1 MFFSAVS
8 LVTRLA
14 TRIAIS
20 LNISS
25 ARGAWRKASS
35 TTNFAGLSS
44 HCDPLVHPP
53 TFPDGRVRIF
63 TGGGYYCD
71 SSKVSA
77 ITSNIY
83 VTHVVFAISARER
96 ASAVSVASRKLFKA
110 STKSSRVPRSTITTT
125 STRRVCRASLGRHW
139 RRYRRTCRTSRRTA
153 QWVERWAGRVS
164 GRGGLKVG
172 LVWAG
177 NPSHTNDANRS
188 LNLLQLLPLLG
199 VKGVTF
205 FALQKG
211 ARSEQAVEYAGDNWV
226 NLGPEIND
234 FTDTAGIIESLD
246 LVICVDTSVAHL
258 AGAMAKPVWLL
269 LPKPSDF
276 RWMEDREDSPWYPTM
291 RLFRQKER
299 GDWKD
304 VITRLKSALEQQVK
318 EGAPAPWTRKPAV
331 SLQVAYPTQ
340 WIAGVTKLPGHRPGL
355 SAVAETRMG
364 MVQYLPD
371 EPVVGDAIAWYGEY
385 LQAQVDFLSTQVAT
399 GSTVME
405 VEAGIG
411 LHALALS
418 RMVGPLGHVML
429 YESDVVKRQ
438 ILEQNLEVHGVRN
451 ATLMRRRIGGVPEAE
466 PVAGERDGVP
476 QHETLDDLQVER
488 LDWLKVNG
496 GQRALEVL
504 AGGEETI
511 WRLRP
516 RVLVAMTEA
525 EGDEALVAELQQ
537 RLLDLGYVYADC
549 AIAAIVTDNFKCRP
563 TEWNGD
569 QLALMFVAV
578 PEEAPDTS
586 ALAATKKFGAQGR

>member
-1 MFFSAVS
+1 VHGVDRFLTPEDEIPSFDFYCHLLS
-8 LVTRLA
+8 LPRVFGT
-14 TRIAIS
+14 S
-20 LNISS
+20 L
-25 ARGAWRKASS
+25 
-35 TTNFAGLSS
+35 TTIPA
-44 HCDPLVHPP
+44 D
-53 TFPDGRVRIF
+53 
-63 TGGGYYCD
+63 
-71 SSKVSA
+71 
-77 ITSNIY
+77 
-83 VTHVVFAISARER
+83 
-96 ASAVSVASRKLFKA
+96 
-110 STKSSRVPRSTITTT
+110 VPYIE
-125 STRRVCRASLGRHW
+125 AK
-139 RRYRRTCRTSRRTA
+139 A

-234 FTDTAGIIESLD
+234 FTDTAGIIEGLD

-291 RLFRQKER
+291 RLFRQKAR
-299 GDWKD
+299 GDWKG
-304 VITRLKSALEQQVK
+304 VIERLTVALEQQAK
-318 EGAPAPWTRKPAV
+318 EGAPAPWTRKPSAP
-331 SLQVAYPTQ
+331 LQVAYPTQ

-385 LQAQVDFLSTQVAT
+385 LQALVDFLSTQVAA

-418 RMVGPLGHVML
+418 RMVGPQGHVML
-429 YESDVVKRQ
+429 YESDAVKKQ

-466 PVAGERDGVP
+466 PVAGEPDGVP

-496 GQRALEVL
+496 GRRALEVL

-516 RVLVAMTEA
+516 RLLVATTGVEN
-525 EGDEALVAELQQ
+525 DEALVAELQQ
-537 RLLDLGYVYADC
+537 RLQNLGYQCHFHASALYVASNFNRRQDDMFAGSGVPMIL
-549 AIAAIVTDNFKCRP
+549 AI
-563 TEWNGD
+563 
-569 QLALMFVAV
+569 
-578 PEEAPDTS
+578 PEEAFDDP
-586 ALAATKKFGAQGR
+586 AARAWTQAA

>member
-1 MFFSAVS
+1 M
-8 LVTRLA
+8 
-14 TRIAIS
+14 
-20 LNISS
+20 
-25 ARGAWRKASS
+25 
-35 TTNFAGLSS
+35 
-44 HCDPLVHPP
+44 
-53 TFPDGRVRIF
+53 
-63 TGGGYYCD
+63 
-71 SSKVSA
+71 
-77 ITSNIY
+77 
-83 VTHVVFAISARER
+83 
-96 ASAVSVASRKLFKA
+96 
-110 STKSSRVPRSTITTT
+110 
-125 STRRVCRASLGRHW
+125 
-139 RRYRRTCRTSRRTA
+139 
-153 QWVERWAGRVS
+153 
-164 GRGGLKVG
+164 
-172 LVWAG
+172 
-177 NPSHTNDANRS
+177 
-188 LNLLQLLPLLG
+188 
-199 VKGVTF
+199 
-205 FALQKG
+205 
-211 ARSEQAVEYAGDNWV
+211 
-226 NLGPEIND
+226 
-234 FTDTAGIIESLD
+234 
-246 LVICVDTSVAHL
+246 
-258 AGAMAKPVWLL
+258 
-269 LPKPSDF
+269 
-276 RWMEDREDSPWYPTM
+276 
-291 RLFRQKER
+291 
-299 GDWKD
+299 
-304 VITRLKSALEQQVK
+304 K

-418 RMVGPLGHVML
+418 RMVGPQGHVML

-496 GQRALEVL
+496 GRRALEVL

-537 RLLDLGYVYADC
+537 RLLDLGYQCHVHAS
-549 AIAAIVTDNFKCRP
+549 
-563 TEWNGD
+563 
-569 QLALMFVAV
+569 ALFVATISIV
-578 PEEAPDTS
+578 GKTIS
-586 ALAATKKFGAQGR
+586 SRALASPRFWPSRKKYSTTRELARGLRRPDARWRCSASTGCAGHCTMSASRSHSAGSRRVAVRRRPARGGARCSSARSH